1 VIGTSAKPLH
11 LTPSSGKFKIQIMK
25 KTLFLALVISL
36 VIVSCTKDNTD
47 NTIGWVGT
55 YTSSVNRLTEINRV
69 VISRVDNNT
78 LQVQLQFD
86 TLSYVWTIATAQKA
100 AIVNSATLAI
110 NENDTIA
117 GCRDS
122 TFNFVA
128 SGALSGNN
136 LIMTGSATNIATPAD
151 VKGFYFSGSK

>member
-1 VIGTSAKPLH
+1 
-11 LTPSSGKFKIQIMK
+11 MK

-55 YTSSVNRLTEINRV
+55 YTSSVSRLTDINRV
-69 VISRVDNNT
+69 VISKVDNNT
-78 LQVQLQFD
+78 LQVQLQRD
-86 TLSYVWTIATAQKA
+86 TLTYVATIATAKKA
-100 AIVNSATLAI
+100 IIVNSTTFAI
-110 NENDTIA
+110 NENDTILNTN
-117 GCRDS
+117 DS

-128 SGALSGNN
+128 TGALSGNN